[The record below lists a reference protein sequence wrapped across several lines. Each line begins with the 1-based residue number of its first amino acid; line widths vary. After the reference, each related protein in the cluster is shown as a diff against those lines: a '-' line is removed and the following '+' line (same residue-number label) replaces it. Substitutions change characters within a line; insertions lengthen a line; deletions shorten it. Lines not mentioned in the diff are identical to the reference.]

1 MIGALGTGI
10 GDKNFDISSLRYH
23 KIIIMTDADVDGAH
37 IRTLLLTFFFRKM
50 RDIIEKGYLY
60 VAQPPLYRVVE
71 GKREFYLKDDN
82 EFESYLFE
90 KMCSKDS
97 LIIRDFK
104 EFSGEELKNLL
115 KDLQI
120 YSKAISRL
128 GKLGYDNELL
138 LVLLNAG
145 LTDRHLLKDQKFL
158 EELRDRIIKSGLD
171 IFDVSYDEDTG
182 YYRFQITRS
191 NNGKLPVCVDWN
203 LLSSPELNVIFRVW
217 NQRSPL
223 LGKEYALKSS
233 LEWNLLKSLDGLFE
247 EVMNKAKSGL
257 TIQRYKGLGEM
268 NPEQLWETTMD
279 PKKRS
284 LIKVKIQDL
293 VDSEE
298 IFSMLMGDD
307 VGPRKEF
314 ILKHALEVGQLD
326 I

>member
-1 MIGALGTGI
+1 
-10 GDKNFDISSLRYH
+10 
-23 KIIIMTDADVDGAH
+23 
-37 IRTLLLTFFFRKM
+37 
-50 RDIIEKGYLY
+50 
-60 VAQPPLYRVVE
+60 
-71 GKREFYLKDDN
+71 
-82 EFESYLFE
+82 
-90 KMCSKDS
+90 
-97 LIIRDFK
+97 
-104 EFSGEELKNLL
+104 
-115 KDLQI
+115 
-120 YSKAISRL
+120 
-128 GKLGYDNELL
+128 
-138 LVLLNAG
+138 
-145 LTDRHLLKDQKFL
+145 
-158 EELRDRIIKSGLD
+158 
-171 IFDVSYDEDTG
+171 
-182 YYRFQITRS
+182 
-191 NNGKLPVCVDWN
+191 
-203 LLSSPELNVIFRVW
+203 
-217 NQRSPL
+217 
-223 LGKEYALKSS
+223 